1 MESAFDC
8 VSRLQV
14 ITYYA
19 DTFDDQNSLSTVILI
34 TSIKNTIKKPKHIFQ
49 QVKWMNFWIAN
60 PTYQKTMATNKHEIK

>member
-8 VSRLQV
+8 VSSRLQV

-34 TSIKNTIKKPKHIFQ
+34 TSIRNTIKKPKHILSTG
-49 QVKWMNFWIAN
+49 KMDELLDCKPYLPEN
-60 PTYQKTMATNKHEIK
+60 YGNK